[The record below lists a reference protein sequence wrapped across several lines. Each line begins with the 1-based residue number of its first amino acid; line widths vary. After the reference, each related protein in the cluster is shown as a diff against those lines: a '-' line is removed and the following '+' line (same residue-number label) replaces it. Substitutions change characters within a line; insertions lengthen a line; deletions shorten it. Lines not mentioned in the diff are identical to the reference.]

1 MVAMRDGDNRELV
14 FNKSTVSVWD
24 DEEFLEMDDSV
35 QQCINATIL
44 CT

>member
-1 MVAMRDGDNRELV
+1 MGDEDNRELV

-24 DEEFLEMDDSV
+24 DEEFLEMDGGV
-35 QQCINATIL
+35 QQCE